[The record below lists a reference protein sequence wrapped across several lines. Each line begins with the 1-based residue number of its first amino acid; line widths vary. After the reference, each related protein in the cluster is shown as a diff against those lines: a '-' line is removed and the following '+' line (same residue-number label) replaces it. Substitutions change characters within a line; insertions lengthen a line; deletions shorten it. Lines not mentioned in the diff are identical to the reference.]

1 MGIAMTATP
10 TPPAPS
16 RTRPQAVAKHAIQG
30 FAASVFCVIFSVVNF
45 FVWEQP
51 ANVLLGTIFLLIS
64 AVFFAMSFGVYAGQR
79 WALVLSGFSSSLW
92 AQSPEVKAFFE
103 VPSTMPPALSQIAP
117 PNSAPAL
124 IVGTL
129 SSALMCPTCGGS
141 LMYLQDLNRWYCPN
155 EKRVIL
161 DTNQPQNA

>member
-1 MGIAMTATP
+1 MTSTP
-10 TPPAPS
+10 PPPAPS
-16 RTRPQAVAKHAIQG
+16 RTRPKAVAKHANQG
-30 FAASVFCVIFSVVNF
+30 FAASVLCIIFSVVNF
-45 FVWEQP
+45 FTWEQP

-64 AVFFAMSFGVYAGQR
+64 AAFFAMSFGVYVGKR

-103 VPSTMPPALSQIAP
+103 VPATIPPVVSPITPPSSVPAP
-117 PNSAPAL
+117 

-129 SSALMCPTCGGS
+129 SSALTCPTCGGS

-161 DTNQPQNA
+161 DTNQPQNP